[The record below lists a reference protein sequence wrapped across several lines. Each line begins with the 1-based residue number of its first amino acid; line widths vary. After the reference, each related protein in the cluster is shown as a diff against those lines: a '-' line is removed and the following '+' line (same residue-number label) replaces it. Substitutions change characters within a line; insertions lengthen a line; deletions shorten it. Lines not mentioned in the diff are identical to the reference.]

1 MQIREDI
8 EYHAQY
14 SFHRRWRFFR
24 INLMLPIE
32 GVADAARLD
41 AGNAKTIPDD
51 ETNSVAGPWLIDR
64 DAR

>member
-1 MQIREDI
+1 
-8 EYHAQY
+8 
-14 SFHRRWRFFR
+14 
-24 INLMLPIE
+24 MLPIE